1 MEYKPLK
8 MQPVYKDYVWGGSRL
23 KNEYGKAD
31 APERTAES
39 WELSCLPGNE
49 SRVAGGEDRGKTLPE
64 LARGR
69 EEEFFGRRSGG
80 SSPLLVKLIDARDE
94 LSVQVHPSDAKA
106 RKELGERGKA
116 EMWYIVDARPNAFL
130 YLGFSRNIG
139 AEEFRRRALD
149 GSVCQV
155 LNRVSVGKGDV
166 FYITPGTVHAI
177 GRGLLVAEVQQS
189 SDTTFRV
196 YDHGRVG
203 SDGQP
208 RPLHVEE
215 AVRVADYR
223 PLLPERC
230 RANNITVFPEFTLSE
245 MFSCAYFRSYRIEIR
260 QSIRLRCDGESF
272 HHILCVEG
280 TGEIR
285 CGGER
290 YPLRRGESW
299 FFPARLGDYELGGQ
313 CTVLLSWL

>member
-1 MEYKPLK
+1 M
-8 MQPVYKDYVWGGSRL
+8 
-23 KNEYGKAD
+23 
-31 APERTAES
+31 
-39 WELSCLPGNE
+39 
-49 SRVAGGEDRGKTLPE
+49 
-64 LARGR
+64 
-69 EEEFFGRRSGG
+69 
-80 SSPLLVKLIDARDE
+80 KLIDARDE
-94 LSVQVHPSDAKA
+94 LSVQVHPSDANA

-116 EMWYIVDARPNAFL
+116 EMWYIVDARPNSFL

-196 YDHGRVG
+196 YDHDRLGG
-203 SDGQP
+203 DGQR

-245 MFSCAYFRSYRIEIR
+245 MFSCAYFRSYRIELR

-280 TGEIR
+280 AGEIR
-285 CGGER
+285 CGGES

-313 CTVLLSWL
+313 CTVLLSRL